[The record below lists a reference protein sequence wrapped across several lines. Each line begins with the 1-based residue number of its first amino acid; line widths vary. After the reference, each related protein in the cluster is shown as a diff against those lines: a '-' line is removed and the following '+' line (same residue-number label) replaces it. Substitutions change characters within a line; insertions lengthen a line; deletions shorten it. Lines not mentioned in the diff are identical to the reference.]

1 MEEFNEEHALRLR
14 AALEVTRTERAAA
27 YSDVLGAFCCLWKK
41 QALVRRASSS
51 RGCGS
56 AVAEEEL
63 ASEKYMAYLGEKS
76 RSQTGYISSSGIRS
90 W

>member
-1 MEEFNEEHALRLR
+1 VEEA
-14 AALEVTRTERAAA
+14 
-27 YSDVLGAFCCLWKK
+27 GAGPTGEQL
-41 QALVRRASSS
+41 ARVRI
-51 RGCGS
+51 